1 MYLITKQ
8 IIHTKV
14 PFSNKLTLPT
24 CFHFMAGISSER
36 PFKWGAVLGKAD
48 DKAGRWEGLRASGQ
62 LSRQFLTNS
71 LQFYLSSR
79 TLLIHSYLMTSKA

>member
-1 MYLITKQ
+1 MMGK
-8 IIHTKV
+8 
-14 PFSNKLTLPT
+14 P
-24 CFHFMAGISSER
+24 SEH

-71 LQFYLSSR
+71 LQLCLSSP
-79 TLLIHSYLMTSKA
+79 TLLIHSYLVTSKA